1 MNNLNINDIKNLSKE
16 ELKEHFDQAIQNFNE
31 NPIRQF
37 EMNESGYVEIT
48 PDERNLL
55 NKYGAPTPVTAED
68 ANIQLTF
75 YNMYDKW
82 SLDEKDAYVNALSSE
97 IKNHY
102 CDPTDPDNIAKSSPQ
117 SYMAKG
123 GGAILG
129 FVLGGPVGAMA
140 GYRMVGSVA
149 EKNACENTAKV
160 LLKEVASTALG
171 GSNIIAST
179 VGGSLVDLAVDKA
192 SEDSQEQKDIKSGFK
207 ELNNHISHLK
217 SLNLEERTALNS
229 TKSSKDSLPLDNQIS
244 DLNTQP
250 APIAHLG
257 DKLKNIDMNK
267 LEKLENEFNSPGTE
281 ASQKKKHAQLGF

>member
-1 MNNLNINDIKNLSKE
+1 MSNLNINNIKDLSKE
-16 ELKEHFDQAIQNFNE
+16 ELKEHFDKAIQNFND

-55 NKYGAPTPVTAED
+55 TKYGAPTPVTAED

-75 YNMYDKW
+75 YSMYDKW
-82 SLDEKDAYVNALSSE
+82 SIDEKDAYVNALHSE
-97 IKNHY
+97 LKNHY
-102 CDPTDPDNIAKSSPQ
+102 CDPTDPDNIAKPSTSG
-117 SYMAKG
+117 YMAKG

-140 GYRMVGSVA
+140 GYRIAGSVV

-179 VGGSLVDLAVDKA
+179 VGGTLVDLAVDKA
-192 SEDSQEQKDIKSGFK
+192 SEDSQEQKDIKSNFK
-207 ELNNHISHLK
+207 ELTNHISHLK
-217 SLNLEERTALNS
+217 SLNLEERTALNQ
-229 TKSSKDSLPLDNQIS
+229 TNSSKEN
-244 DLNTQP
+244 DLLESTSSTPVAQ
-250 APIAHLG
+250 LG
-257 DKLKNIDMNK
+257 NKLKNVDFNK
-267 LEKLENEFNSPGTE
+267 LEKIENDFNISE
-281 ASQKKKHAQLGF
+281 RESYQKTKHAQLGI